1 MFSNAM
7 MEKHAAPQVNTLAFG
22 MIGAAVAK
30 EVVVQN
36 VLKTIRLCAQ
46 TRTVPIKRT
55 SAVVRIARE
64 AEVNQDHVV
73 HSIYMLVRLNVAF

>member
-1 MFSNAM
+1 MFSNAI
-7 MEKHAAPQVNTLAFG
+7 MEKHASPPVNILAFG

-36 VLKTIRLCAQ
+36 VPKTIRLCAQ

-64 AEVNQDHVV
+64 AEVKQDHVV
-73 HSIYMLVRLNVAF
+73 HSIFKLVWLNVAF